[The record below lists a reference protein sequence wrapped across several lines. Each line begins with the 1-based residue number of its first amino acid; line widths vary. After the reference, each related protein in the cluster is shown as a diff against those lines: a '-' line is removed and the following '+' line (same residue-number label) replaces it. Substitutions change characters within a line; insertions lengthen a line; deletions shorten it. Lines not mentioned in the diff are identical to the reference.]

1 MVDLLFVLSER
12 ETFNKYSKFIKPN
25 ILTKET
31 NQIFKDLKQYY
42 NDFPSTDT
50 VDWYSFATWFRVTK
64 HPTFN
69 EDKHDIFLRIFE
81 TLADCDPD
89 EEHIESLVETFVKR
103 DYATR
108 IYGAAQDVAEGTSAD
123 LDKVNSLMDEY
134 NDTLG
139 NVKDI
144 TTHEA
149 VWDMDT
155 IMDNTVGGTGLTW
168 RMDCMNE
175 SIGSI
180 RKGNFLIVGARPD
193 TGKTTFLAS
202 EATYMAQQL
211 EDDEHVIWFNNE
223 EAGSAV
229 QSRIMQAALGCTGR
243 ELDID
248 REQSFKDYCAVM
260 GRPDKIK
267 VIDKAVITV
276 QDVHQALKSYKVGLI
291 VFDQLWKVQG
301 VSDASND
308 VHRMTLLFSYAREWA
323 KEYAPV
329 ITVHQADGSAEGIE
343 YLTMNQLYMS
353 KTGVQG
359 EADAI
364 IMIGRSN
371 DPIKK
376 DSRFISIP
384 KNKLPAG
391 TKPSERNMKR
401 EVIMDAEHARFKEGV

>member
-1 MVDLLFVLSER
+1 MLDLLCVLSER
-12 ETFNKYSKFIKPN
+12 GSFDKYHKFIKPN
-25 ILTKET
+25 VLTKET
-31 NQIFKDLKQYY
+31 QQIFKDLKVYWE
-42 NDFPSTDT
+42 DFPTMDT

-64 HPTFN
+64 HPTFS
-69 EDKHDIFLRIFE
+69 EEKHELFLGIFE
-81 TLADCDPD
+81 RLAIYEPD
-89 EEHIESLVETFVKR
+89 EAHLESLVETFVKR

-108 IYGAAQDVAEGTSAD
+108 VYSVAQDVAEGITAD
-123 LDKVNSLMDEY
+123 LDKVNTLMEEF

-155 IMDNTVGGTGLTW
+155 IMDNTIGGTGLEW
-168 RMDCMNE
+168 RMNCLNE
-175 SIGSI
+175 SIGAI
-180 RKGNFLIVGARPD
+180 RKGNFIIVGARPD

-211 EDDEHVIWFNNE
+211 PDDEHVIWFNNE
-223 EAGSAV
+223 EAGAAV

-248 REQSFKDYCAVM
+248 REQSFKDYCDVM

-267 VIDKAVITV
+267 VIDKAIITV
-276 QDVHQALKSYKVGLI
+276 QDVHQALKSYKAGLI
-291 VFDQLWKVQG
+291 IFDQLWKVQG
-301 VSDASND
+301 ISEASND

-323 KEYAPV
+323 KEHAPV
-329 ITVHQADGSAEGIE
+329 ITVHQADGSAEGVE

-359 EADAI
+359 EADVI

-391 TKPSERNMKR
+391 TVPSARNMRR
-401 EVIMDAEHARFKEGV
+401 EVIMDAEHARFKEDV